1 MKSRAIT
8 KMLLFIIMI
17 ALAGND
23 ANAAMYVKDHGN
35 CPASYMSQ
43 DCTGVNKACG
53 YTGGILYCSDSS
65 AINSAVPGITGSS
78 NITPYNSSLGGGY
91 ILDCVKDSTAC
102 TPWFCQS
109 DSSCYNNHQ
118 KTNCTAG
125 AHTYTCDTS
134 CVSSSY
140 ANCDGNWGNGCEVH
154 VFVDGCSVIGE
165 LNRNNTVNSSCECQC
180 KTNYYDCDA
189 SGAGS
194 GNGCEIRNGDAC
206 IGAGGLQGNWS
217 GCSCVVA
224 PQHHLT
230 GTPASYS
237 STAPNLWS
245 VQYGTG
251 SLLNLTSIAYNAA
264 LSVNGSGC
272 LVFNDSSSLC
282 TASTNNGNVMGTG
295 SAGHV
300 AWWKNSTDI
309 TYDSAD
315 NFYWDQASHRL
326 GIGTMAPQ
334 QKLDVIG
341 NLNVTGIVYEG
352 GSALSDRYLGISATA
367 ADSTKLNGQLST
379 YYLNATTLFGGNVT
393 GNQGNL
399 QLAPGSVGTAQILG
413 GAITSSKISSDLNL
427 GWANLTN
434 FPANC
439 SAGQVVTGFNDTQLM
454 CTLTGTGDIVGTG
467 NPNYL
472 AKFTLSKTIGS
483 STLYEENGLVGIGI
497 AVSLTDPLNVNASAS
512 GSAIALIGRA
522 LDNMSA
528 IAFLDNARTSAI
540 SIQRNGGALGIT
552 GGNVGVGTTTPQS
565 SFEVA
570 GTFNASSNNGTL
582 LLNSEGDVKVGV

>member
-1 MKSRAIT
+1 MKLRAIT
-8 KMLLFIIMI
+8 KIVLFIIMI
-17 ALAGND
+17 AFAGND
-23 ANAAMYVKDHGN
+23 ADAALYVKDHGN
-35 CPASYMSQ
+35 CPASYQSQ
-43 DCTGVNKACG
+43 DCTGANKACG

-65 AINSAVPGITGSS
+65 TINSAVPGIIGNSS
-78 NITPYNSSLGGGY
+78 ITPYNSSLGGGY
-91 ILDCVKDSTAC
+91 ILDCVKDATTC

-118 KTNCTAG
+118 KTNCTAS

-134 CVSSSY
+134 CISSGY
-140 ANCDGNWGNGCEVH
+140 ENCDSNWGNGCEVQ
-154 VFVDGCSVIGE
+154 VLVDGCSVIGE
-165 LNRNNTVNSSCECQC
+165 LDRNNTVNSSCECQC

-194 GNGCEIRNGDAC
+194 GNGCEIHNGDAC
-206 IGAGGLQGNWS
+206 TGAGGLPGNWS
-217 GCSCVVA
+217 GCTCVVA

-230 GTPASYS
+230 GTSASYS

-251 SLLNLTSIAYNAA
+251 SLLNLTSRAYNAT

-282 TASTNNGNVMGTG
+282 TAPTNDGGVRGVG

-300 AWWKNSTDI
+300 AWWANSTDI

-315 NFYWDQASHRL
+315 NFYWNQTSHRL

-352 GSALSDRYLGISATA
+352 GSALSDLYLGISATA
-367 ADSTKLNGQLST
+367 ADSIKLNGQLST

-393 GNQGNL
+393 GNQSNL
-399 QLAPGSVGTAQILG
+399 QLEPGSVGTNQIID
-413 GAITSSKISSDLNL
+413 GAITASKFVSDLNL
-427 GWANLTN
+427 GWGNLTN

-439 SAGQVVTGFNDTQLM
+439 SAGQVVTGFNDTQLI
-454 CTLTGTGDIVGTG
+454 CTSTRTGDITGTGDT
-467 NPNYL
+467 NYL
-472 AKFTLSKTIGS
+472 AKFTVTKTIGS
-483 STLYEENGLVGIGI
+483 STIYEENGLVGIGV
-497 AVSLTDPLNVNASAS
+497 AVSLSDPLNVNASAS
-512 GSAIALIGRA
+512 GSAITLIGRA
-522 LDNMSA
+522 SDNMST
-528 IAFLDNARTSAI
+528 ITFLDSARTSAV
-540 SIQRNGGALGIT
+540 SIKRNGNALGII
-552 GGNVGVGTTTPQS
+552 GGNVGVGTTSPQS
-565 SFEVA
+565 NFEVA
-570 GTFNASSNNGTL
+570 GTFNASSNNGIL